1 MKRSKPLF
9 SVALIPSS
17 PKPRNDGKRML
28 TLTKKELTVLDQA
41 QPDYEI
47 HLIETEHGHSRWW
60 LMKVKL
66 PTQDM
71 VYDVV
76 TALGKIKLWKRL
88 DIAIDFI
95 KESCPRTQT
104 VCIVFSKRNE

>member
-1 MKRSKPLF
+1 MKRSKPLL

-47 HLIETEHGHSRWW
+47 HLIETAARPQPLVAHEDQA
-60 LMKVKL
+60 
-66 PTQDM
+66 TD
-71 VYDVV
+71 
-76 TALGKIKLWKRL
+76 A
-88 DIAIDFI
+88 
-95 KESCPRTQT
+95 
-104 VCIVFSKRNE
+104 